1 MDYYYLEQQVDYKWS
16 CNFNCMAVAFG
27 GTASPWLHRL
37 PPGPYMNYLTSASG
51 SSPPDGAV
59 C

>member
-27 GTASPWLHRL
+27 GTASP
-37 PPGPYMNYLTSASG
+37 
-51 SSPPDGAV
+51 
-59 C
+59 